1 MVCQNGKNCFWDIW
15 RVICLTI
22 WLTWTVEVIYMKA
35 LPFNFQIPV
44 FIKSY
49 GPIVYRF
56 SIFAWKSWCQQNYRN
71 VGTNLGIKLN
81 LVYVPT
87 TTVRN
92 FLFLTYLSIEVWA
105 AYKNN
110 PLPPRH
116 ARTLKSIDIIR
127 LNENDDIKQ
136 DSFDTVLTTK
146 ATRLSSKSKYLD
158 R

>member
-35 LPFNFQIPV
+35 LPFNFQILV

-49 GPIVYRF
+49 GPIIYRF

-71 VGTNLGIKLN
+71 LGTNLGIKVN

-105 AYKNN
+105 ADKNN

>member
-71 VGTNLGIKLN
+71 LGTNLGIKLN
-81 LVYVPT
+81 LVYVST

-105 AYKNN
+105 ADKNN

-136 DSFDTVLTTK
+136 DSFDTVLMTK
-146 ATRLSSKSKYLD
+146 ATRLFFKSKYLD

>member
-49 GPIVYRF
+49 GPIIYRF

-71 VGTNLGIKLN
+71 LGPNLGIKLN
-81 LVYVPT
+81 LVYVST

-105 AYKNN
+105 ADKNN

>member
-35 LPFNFQIPV
+35 LPYNFQIPV

-71 VGTNLGIKLN
+71 LGTNLGIKLN

-92 FLFLTYLSIEVWA
+92 FLFLTYLSIEAWA
-105 AYKNN
+105 ADKNN

>member
-71 VGTNLGIKLN
+71 LGTNLGIKVN

-105 AYKNN
+105 ADKNN